1 MTSTTSSQA
10 QAGQAKRTSFGGFP
24 GGGASIFLDRS
35 KAGFRGS
42 TPDSEALASS
52 DDEQDHH
59 LRLHP
64 VTSNPGPKPVRR
76 LSWLTDMQQVPNR
89 KGSLGGNG
97 PFAPAS
103 PNTTASPNDQTPWGG
118 NVASSTGSTIGR
130 GHATSTSF
138 PWGNPI
144 WNNDPQKGPPQRL
157 TEVLPSP
164 TSMVSPGS
172 TSLYTEEPLHSPPL
186 SQENMADSAIPF
198 AIPLQPTLKT
208 YRSQSY
214 SVGQLDPESSNLP
227 SNSYGGYN
235 AYGRSRNGAPYAG
248 LQHRPSRP
256 SMLGDLSHD
265 PPLLEQLREVE
276 DDEESSNG
284 SETDVQ
290 LSAQET
296 KIQQLATENAMLRQ
310 AAAERSE
317 SAKLRNRAATSI
329 TSKALRSSAQV
340 YSQHSR
346 DPLAEETEYA
356 LYDFEDPETPK
367 LYKYE
372 SVNGRR
378 SSEYATKSSPHYTVA
393 GIPENRTLESVKKG
407 HWQSSL
413 GFGGMG
419 EPPQSRRH
427 SFADVPTRQN
437 SIGSAGDS
445 QNGHSAGDI
454 GLRSNGRHGSPGG
467 YSDALARPSQGDG
480 SECTHFHSPQIM
492 QERYLGL
499 EHLRDRNFAV
509 AYFSRR
515 DPSVRSGE
523 GHGSAV
529 NHHQEYMQSQY
540 GRSQHLGHLQARP
553 SQLLYIVTFKAQR
566 ADVFYVQEGTGL
578 QVKKGDLVIVEADR
592 GADLGTVASNNVP
605 FAEAKELKDRY
616 MQEHYNWLMVFS
628 RHGQDGTVAGPNP
641 NGQPNTSN
649 SAIEGMSGSPGQ
661 VGPQDLPNSELKPK
675 MIKRLAQPHEI
686 QTLRDKE
693 GNEAKA
699 KRVCQ
704 QKVVEHRLNMEILEA
719 EFQMWVVSEICHG
732 LGLMPFRDWKKLTFY
747 YFADEYINFNSLVTD
762 LFKIYKTRIW
772 MSAINPASFQTPA
785 GGLQL
790 PGGIGSSVFSA
801 DTDQYSNRHPQ
812 RQYPMSTSSGPNQA
826 PLGAFD
832 HAWSASRDN
841 ATVGPIAFPQLYAQ
855 PFPSHDLD
863 VRSLDQYPIE
873 YRQGLH
879 QVLNIHSPFNSPGY
893 NAPNPHHSS
902 SFTARPQSGNGG
914 IQASHVFGR
923 DWNQSFQGLS
933 LNP

>member
-1 MTSTTSSQA
+1 MTSTASSQA
-10 QAGQAKRTSFGGFP
+10 QTGQAKRTSFGGFP

-42 TPDSEALASS
+42 TPDSDALASS

-76 LSWLTDMQQVPNR
+76 LSWLTEVQQVPNR

-97 PFAPAS
+97 PFPPAS
-103 PNTTASPNDQTPWGG
+103 PNTTASPSDQSPWGA
-118 NVASSTGSTIGR
+118 NVGSGTGSTIGR

-138 PWGNPI
+138 PWGNTI

-164 TSMVSPGS
+164 TSVVPPGS
-172 TSLYTEEPLHSPPL
+172 AGIYTEEPLQSPPL

-227 SNSYGGYN
+227 PNNYSSYN

-265 PPLLEQLREVE
+265 PPLLEQLREVD
-276 DDEESSNG
+276 DDEEGSNG
-284 SETDVQ
+284 SDTDVQ

-296 KIQQLATENAMLRQ
+296 KIQQLAMENAMLRQ

-317 SAKLRNRAATSI
+317 SAKVRNRAAASI
-329 TSKALRSSAQV
+329 ASKAPRSSAQL
-340 YSQHSR
+340 YSQLAH
-346 DPLAEETEYA
+346 DPMAEETEYA
-356 LYDFEDPETPK
+356 LCDFEDPELPK

-372 SVNGRR
+372 GLNGRR
-378 SSEYATKSSPHYTVA
+378 SSEYATKSGTQYTVA
-393 GIPENRTLESVKKG
+393 GNPENRTLESVKKG

-413 GFGGMG
+413 GFGGIG
-419 EPPQSRRH
+419 EPSQSRRH

-445 QNGHSAGDI
+445 QNGHSVADI
-454 GLRSNGRHGSPGG
+454 GLRPNGKNGSPGG
-467 YSDALARPSQGDG
+467 FSDGLARPSQGD
-480 SECTHFHSPQIM
+480 SSKYTHFRSPQAM
-492 QERYLGL
+492 QERSLEL
-499 EHLRDRNFAV
+499 EHLRDRKFAV

-515 DPSVRSGE
+515 DPSLRIGE
-523 GHGSAV
+523 GTGSSA
-529 NHHQEYMQSQY
+529 NPHQEYTQNHY

-553 SQLLYIVTFKAQR
+553 TQLLYIVTFKAQR

-592 GADLGTVASNNVP
+592 GADLGTIASSNVL

-628 RHGQDGTVAGPNP
+628 RHGQNGTVAGPNP
-641 NGQPNTSN
+641 NGQPNPSN
-649 SAIEGMSGSPGQ
+649 SAVGGLSASPGQ
-661 VGPQDLPNSELKPK
+661 VGLQDLPSSELKPK

-704 QKVVEHRLNMEILEA
+704 QKVIEHRLNMEILEA
-719 EFQMWVVSEICHG
+719 EFQM
-732 LGLMPFRDWKKLTFY
+732 
-747 YFADEYINFNSLVTD
+747 
-762 LFKIYKTRIW
+762 
-772 MSAINPASFQTPA
+772 
-785 GGLQL
+785 
-790 PGGIGSSVFSA
+790 
-801 DTDQYSNRHPQ
+801 
-812 RQYPMSTSSGPNQA
+812 
-826 PLGAFD
+826 
-832 HAWSASRDN
+832 
-841 ATVGPIAFPQLYAQ
+841 
-855 PFPSHDLD
+855 
-863 VRSLDQYPIE
+863 
-873 YRQGLH
+873 
-879 QVLNIHSPFNSPGY
+879 
-893 NAPNPHHSS
+893 
-902 SFTARPQSGNGG
+902 
-914 IQASHVFGR
+914 
-923 DWNQSFQGLS
+923 
-933 LNP
+933 

>member
-1 MTSTTSSQA
+1 MTSTASSQA

-35 KAGFRGS
+35 KSGFRGS

-76 LSWLTDMQQVPNR
+76 LSWLTEVQQVPNR

-97 PFAPAS
+97 PFPPAS
-103 PNTTASPNDQTPWGG
+103 PNTTASPSDQSPWGG
-118 NVASSTGSTIGR
+118 NVGPGAGSAIGR

-138 PWGNPI
+138 PWGNTI
-144 WNNDPQKGPPQRL
+144 WSNDPQKGPPQRL

-164 TSMVSPGS
+164 TSVVPPSSAGI
-172 TSLYTEEPLHSPPL
+172 YTEEPLQSPPL
-186 SQENMADSAIPF
+186 SQENTTDSAIPF

-214 SVGQLDPESSNLP
+214 SVGQLDPESSSLP
-227 SNSYGGYN
+227 PNNYSSYN

-265 PPLLEQLREVE
+265 PPLLEQLREVD
-276 DDEESSNG
+276 DDEEGSND

-296 KIQQLATENAMLRQ
+296 KIQQLAMENAMLRQ

-317 SAKLRNRAATSI
+317 SAKVRNRAAASI
-329 TSKALRSSAQV
+329 ASKAPRSSTQLYNQFA
-340 YSQHSR
+340 H
-346 DPLAEETEYA
+346 DPMAEETEYA
-356 LYDFEDPETPK
+356 LCDFEDPELPK

-372 SVNGRR
+372 GLNGRR
-378 SSEYATKSSPHYTVA
+378 SSEYATKSGTQYTVA
-393 GIPENRTLESVKKG
+393 GNPENRTLESVKKG

-413 GFGGMG
+413 GFGGIG
-419 EPPQSRRH
+419 EPSQSRRH

-445 QNGHSAGDI
+445 QNGHSVADI
-454 GLRSNGRHGSPGG
+454 GLRPNGKHGSPGG
-467 YSDALARPSQGDG
+467 FSNGLARPSQGD
-480 SECTHFHSPQIM
+480 SSKYTHFHLPQAM
-492 QERYLGL
+492 QEHSLEL
-499 EHLRDRNFAV
+499 EHLRDRDFAV

-515 DPSVRSGE
+515 DPSLRIGE
-523 GHGSAV
+523 GIGSSA
-529 NHHQEYMQSQY
+529 NPHQEHTQSQY
-540 GRSQHLGHLQARP
+540 GRPQHLGHLQARP
-553 SQLLYIVTFKAQR
+553 TQLLYIVTFKAQR

-592 GADLGTVASNNVP
+592 GADLGTIASSNVL
-605 FAEAKELKDRY
+605 FAEAKDLKDRY

-628 RHGQDGTVAGPNP
+628 RHGQNGTVAGPNP
-641 NGQPNTSN
+641 NGQPNPSN
-649 SAIEGMSGSPGQ
+649 SAVGGLSASPGQ
-661 VGPQDLPNSELKPK
+661 VGPQDLPSSELKPK

-704 QKVVEHRLNMEILEA
+704 QKVIEHRLNMEILEA
-719 EFQMWVVSEICHG
+719 EFQM
-732 LGLMPFRDWKKLTFY
+732 
-747 YFADEYINFNSLVTD
+747 
-762 LFKIYKTRIW
+762 
-772 MSAINPASFQTPA
+772 
-785 GGLQL
+785 
-790 PGGIGSSVFSA
+790 
-801 DTDQYSNRHPQ
+801 
-812 RQYPMSTSSGPNQA
+812 
-826 PLGAFD
+826 
-832 HAWSASRDN
+832 
-841 ATVGPIAFPQLYAQ
+841 
-855 PFPSHDLD
+855 
-863 VRSLDQYPIE
+863 
-873 YRQGLH
+873 
-879 QVLNIHSPFNSPGY
+879 
-893 NAPNPHHSS
+893 
-902 SFTARPQSGNGG
+902 
-914 IQASHVFGR
+914 
-923 DWNQSFQGLS
+923 
-933 LNP
+933 

>member
-1 MTSTTSSQA
+1 MTSTTSSQI
-10 QAGQAKRTSFGGFP
+10 QAGPPKRTSFGGFP
-24 GGGASIFLDRS
+24 GAGASIFLDRS
-35 KAGFRGS
+35 KAGFCGS

-52 DDEQDHH
+52 DDEQDHQ

-64 VTSNPGPKPVRR
+64 VISNPGPKPVRR
-76 LSWLTDMQQVPNR
+76 LSWLTEVQQAPNR

-97 PFAPAS
+97 PFPPAS
-103 PNTTASPNDQTPWGG
+103 PNTTASPNDQTTRGA
-118 NVASSTGSTIGR
+118 NVGSTAGSTIGR
-130 GHATSTSF
+130 GHASSTSF
-138 PWGNPI
+138 PWGNTI
-144 WNNDPQKGPPQRL
+144 WNNDQQKGPPQRL

-164 TSMVSPGS
+164 TSMVPPGS
-172 TSLYTEEPLHSPPL
+172 AGLYTEEPLHSPPL
-186 SQENMADSAIPF
+186 SQENMTDSAIPF

-227 SNSYGGYN
+227 PNNYSGYN

-276 DDEESSNG
+276 DDEESSND
-284 SETDVQ
+284 SEADGQ

-296 KIQQLATENAMLRQ
+296 QIQQLARENAMLRK

-317 SAKLRNRAATSI
+317 SAKSRNRAATGI
-329 TSKALRSSAQV
+329 TSKPPRNSAHA

-346 DPLAEETEYA
+346 DPMAEETEYA
-356 LYDFEDPETPK
+356 LYEFEDSELPK
-367 LYKYE
+367 MYKYE
-372 SVNGRR
+372 HLNGRR
-378 SSEYATKSSPHYTVA
+378 SSEYAAKSGTQYTVS

-413 GFGGMG
+413 GFGGIG

-467 YSDALARPSQGDG
+467 YNDGLARPSQGDG
-480 SECTHFHSPQIM
+480 SEYTHFHSPQII
-492 QERYLGL
+492 QERFLEM

-509 AYFSRR
+509 AYFSPR
-515 DPSVRSGE
+515 DPSLRRGE
-523 GHGSAV
+523 GHGSSA
-529 NHHQEYMQSQY
+529 NHHEEYLQSQY

-605 FAEAKELKDRY
+605 LTEAKELKDRY

-628 RHGQDGTVAGPNP
+628 RHGQNGTVAGPNP
-641 NGQPNTSN
+641 NGQSNTSTG
-649 SAIEGMSGSPGQ
+649 ATGGMSGPSGQ
-661 VGPQDLPNSELKPK
+661 VGPQELPNSDVKPK

-719 EFQMWVVSEICHG
+719 EFQM
-732 LGLMPFRDWKKLTFY
+732 
-747 YFADEYINFNSLVTD
+747 
-762 LFKIYKTRIW
+762 
-772 MSAINPASFQTPA
+772 
-785 GGLQL
+785 
-790 PGGIGSSVFSA
+790 
-801 DTDQYSNRHPQ
+801 
-812 RQYPMSTSSGPNQA
+812 
-826 PLGAFD
+826 
-832 HAWSASRDN
+832 
-841 ATVGPIAFPQLYAQ
+841 
-855 PFPSHDLD
+855 
-863 VRSLDQYPIE
+863 
-873 YRQGLH
+873 
-879 QVLNIHSPFNSPGY
+879 
-893 NAPNPHHSS
+893 
-902 SFTARPQSGNGG
+902 
-914 IQASHVFGR
+914 
-923 DWNQSFQGLS
+923 
-933 LNP
+933 

>member
-64 VTSNPGPKPVRR
+64 VTSNPGPKSVRR
-76 LSWLTDMQQVPNR
+76 LSWLTEAQQAPNR

-118 NVASSTGSTIGR
+118 NVGSTTGPTTAR

-138 PWGNPI
+138 PWGNTI

-164 TSMVSPGS
+164 TSMVPPVCAGP
-172 TSLYTEEPLHSPPL
+172 YTEEPLHSPPL
-186 SQENMADSAIPF
+186 SQENNADSAIPF

-227 SNSYGGYN
+227 PNNYGAYN
-235 AYGRSRNGAPYAG
+235 TYGRSRNGAPYAG

-265 PPLLEQLREVE
+265 PPLLEQLREVD

-284 SETDVQ
+284 SETDIQ

-296 KIQQLATENAMLRQ
+296 KIQQLALENAILRQ

-317 SAKLRNRAATSI
+317 SAKLRNRAATGT
-329 TSKALRSSAQV
+329 TSKAPRSSAQI

-346 DPLAEETEYA
+346 DPMAEETEYA
-356 LYDFEDPETPK
+356 LYEFEDLEIPK

-372 SVNGRR
+372 NLNGRR
-378 SSEYATKSSPHYTVA
+378 SSEYATKSSTQYAVA

-413 GFGGMG
+413 GFGGIG

-437 SIGSAGDS
+437 SIGSTGDS

-454 GLRSNGRHGSPGG
+454 GLRSNSRHESLRG
-467 YSDALARPSQGDG
+467 YSDGLARPSQGDG
-480 SECTHFHSPQIM
+480 GEYAHFHSPQVM
-492 QERYLGL
+492 QERFLEL

-515 DPSVRSGE
+515 DPSLRSGE
-523 GHGSAV
+523 GHGSPV
-529 NHHQEYMQSQY
+529 NQHQEYMQSQY

-605 FAEAKELKDRY
+605 FTEAKELKDRY

-628 RHGQDGTVAGPNP
+628 RHGQNGTVAGPNP
-641 NGQPNTSN
+641 NGQPNASN
-649 SAIEGMSGSPGQ
+649 SAIGGMSGSPGQ

-719 EFQMWVVSEICHG
+719 EFQM
-732 LGLMPFRDWKKLTFY
+732 
-747 YFADEYINFNSLVTD
+747 
-762 LFKIYKTRIW
+762 
-772 MSAINPASFQTPA
+772 
-785 GGLQL
+785 
-790 PGGIGSSVFSA
+790 
-801 DTDQYSNRHPQ
+801 
-812 RQYPMSTSSGPNQA
+812 
-826 PLGAFD
+826 
-832 HAWSASRDN
+832 
-841 ATVGPIAFPQLYAQ
+841 
-855 PFPSHDLD
+855 
-863 VRSLDQYPIE
+863 
-873 YRQGLH
+873 
-879 QVLNIHSPFNSPGY
+879 
-893 NAPNPHHSS
+893 
-902 SFTARPQSGNGG
+902 
-914 IQASHVFGR
+914 
-923 DWNQSFQGLS
+923 
-933 LNP
+933 

>member
-1 MTSTTSSQA
+1 MTSTASSQT

-76 LSWLTDMQQVPNR
+76 LSWLTEVQQVPNR

-97 PFAPAS
+97 PFAPTS
-103 PNTTASPNDQTPWGG
+103 PNTTVSPNDQTPWGG
-118 NVASSTGSTIGR
+118 NLGSNTGSAIGR
-130 GHATSTSF
+130 GHANSTSF
-138 PWGNPI
+138 PWGNTI
-144 WNNDPQKGPPQRL
+144 WNSDPQKGPPQRL

-164 TSMVSPGS
+164 TSMVPPGS
-172 TSLYTEEPLHSPPL
+172 ASLYNEEPLHSPPL
-186 SQENMADSAIPF
+186 SQENMVDSAIPF

-227 SNSYGGYN
+227 PSNYGGYS

-265 PPLLEQLREVE
+265 PPLLEQLREVD

-296 KIQQLATENAMLRQ
+296 KIQELAMENAMLRQ
-310 AAAERSE
+310 AAADRSE
-317 SAKLRNRAATSI
+317 GAKLRSRAATGV
-329 TSKALRSSAQV
+329 TSKAPRTSAQV

-346 DPLAEETEYA
+346 DLMADETEYA
-356 LYDFEDPETPK
+356 LHDFEDPELPK
-367 LYKYE
+367 SYKYD
-372 SVNGRR
+372 NLDGRR
-378 SSEYATKSSPHYTVA
+378 SSEYATNSSTQYTVA

-413 GFGGMG
+413 GFGGIG
-419 EPPQSRRH
+419 ELPQSRRH
-427 SFADVPTRQN
+427 SFADIPTRQN
-437 SIGSAGDS
+437 SIGSTGDS

-467 YSDALARPSQGDG
+467 YSDGLARPSQGDG
-480 SECTHFHSPQIM
+480 SEYTHFHSPQIM
-492 QERYLGL
+492 QERYLEM

-515 DPSVRSGE
+515 DPSLRSGE
-523 GHGSAV
+523 GHGSSI

-540 GRSQHLGHLQARP
+540 GRSQHLGRLQVRP
-553 SQLLYIVTFKAQR
+553 SQLLYLVTFKAQR

-605 FAEAKELKDRY
+605 FTEAKESRDRY

-628 RHGQDGTVAGPNP
+628 RHGQNGTVAGPNP
-641 NGQPNTSN
+641 NGQPNISN
-649 SAIEGMSGSPGQ
+649 SAIGGMSGSLGQ

-675 MIKRLAQPHEI
+675 MIKRLAQTHEI

-719 EFQMWVVSEICHG
+719 EFQM
-732 LGLMPFRDWKKLTFY
+732 
-747 YFADEYINFNSLVTD
+747 
-762 LFKIYKTRIW
+762 
-772 MSAINPASFQTPA
+772 
-785 GGLQL
+785 
-790 PGGIGSSVFSA
+790 
-801 DTDQYSNRHPQ
+801 
-812 RQYPMSTSSGPNQA
+812 
-826 PLGAFD
+826 
-832 HAWSASRDN
+832 
-841 ATVGPIAFPQLYAQ
+841 
-855 PFPSHDLD
+855 
-863 VRSLDQYPIE
+863 
-873 YRQGLH
+873 
-879 QVLNIHSPFNSPGY
+879 
-893 NAPNPHHSS
+893 
-902 SFTARPQSGNGG
+902 
-914 IQASHVFGR
+914 
-923 DWNQSFQGLS
+923 
-933 LNP
+933 

>member
-1 MTSTTSSQA
+1 MTSTASSQA

-76 LSWLTDMQQVPNR
+76 LSWLTEVQQVPNR

-97 PFAPAS
+97 PFPPAS
-103 PNTTASPNDQTPWGG
+103 PNTTASPSDQSPWGG
-118 NVASSTGSTIGR
+118 NVGSGTGSTIGR
-130 GHATSTSF
+130 GHTTSTSF
-138 PWGNPI
+138 PWGNTI

-164 TSMVSPGS
+164 TSVVPPGS
-172 TSLYTEEPLHSPPL
+172 AGIYTEEPLQSPPL

-227 SNSYGGYN
+227 PNNYSSYN

-265 PPLLEQLREVE
+265 PPLLEQLREVD
-276 DDEESSNG
+276 DDEEGSNG

-296 KIQQLATENAMLRQ
+296 KIQQLAMENAMLRQ

-317 SAKLRNRAATSI
+317 SAKLRNRAAASI
-329 TSKALRSSAQV
+329 ASKGPRSSAQL
-340 YSQHSR
+340 YSQLAH
-346 DPLAEETEYA
+346 DPMAEETEYA
-356 LYDFEDPETPK
+356 LCDFEDPELPK

-372 SVNGRR
+372 GFSGRR
-378 SSEYATKSSPHYTVA
+378 SSEYATKSSTQYTVA
-393 GIPENRTLESVKKG
+393 GNPENRTLESVKKG

-413 GFGGMG
+413 GFGGIA

-445 QNGHSAGDI
+445 QNGHSVADI
-454 GLRSNGRHGSPGG
+454 GLRPNGKHGSPGG
-467 YSDALARPSQGDG
+467 FSDGLARPSQGD
-480 SECTHFHSPQIM
+480 SSTYTHFHSPQAM
-492 QERYLGL
+492 QERSLEL

-515 DPSVRSGE
+515 DPSLRIGE
-523 GHGSAV
+523 GTGSSA
-529 NHHQEYMQSQY
+529 NLHQEYTQSQY

-553 SQLLYIVTFKAQR
+553 TQLLYIVTFKAQR

-592 GADLGTVASNNVP
+592 GADLGTIASSNVL

-628 RHGQDGTVAGPNP
+628 RHGQNGTVAGPNP
-641 NGQPNTSN
+641 NGQPNPSN
-649 SAIEGMSGSPGQ
+649 SAVGGLSSSTGQ
-661 VGPQDLPNSELKPK
+661 AGLQDLPSSELKPK

-704 QKVVEHRLNMEILEA
+704 QKVIEHRLNMEILEA
-719 EFQMWVVSEICHG
+719 EFQM
-732 LGLMPFRDWKKLTFY
+732 
-747 YFADEYINFNSLVTD
+747 
-762 LFKIYKTRIW
+762 
-772 MSAINPASFQTPA
+772 
-785 GGLQL
+785 
-790 PGGIGSSVFSA
+790 
-801 DTDQYSNRHPQ
+801 
-812 RQYPMSTSSGPNQA
+812 
-826 PLGAFD
+826 
-832 HAWSASRDN
+832 
-841 ATVGPIAFPQLYAQ
+841 
-855 PFPSHDLD
+855 
-863 VRSLDQYPIE
+863 
-873 YRQGLH
+873 
-879 QVLNIHSPFNSPGY
+879 
-893 NAPNPHHSS
+893 
-902 SFTARPQSGNGG
+902 
-914 IQASHVFGR
+914 
-923 DWNQSFQGLS
+923 
-933 LNP
+933 

>member
-1 MTSTTSSQA
+1 MTTTASSQA

-76 LSWLTDMQQVPNR
+76 LSWLTEVQQVPNR

-97 PFAPAS
+97 PFPPAS
-103 PNTTASPNDQTPWGG
+103 PNTTASPSDQSPWGG
-118 NVASSTGSTIGR
+118 NVGSGTGSTIGR
-130 GHATSTSF
+130 GHATTTSF
-138 PWGNPI
+138 PWGNTI

-164 TSMVSPGS
+164 TSMVPPGS
-172 TSLYTEEPLHSPPL
+172 AGIYTEEPLQSPPL

-227 SNSYGGYN
+227 PNNYSSYN
-235 AYGRSRNGAPYAG
+235 AYGRPRNGAPYAG

-265 PPLLEQLREVE
+265 PPLLEQLREVD
-276 DDEESSNG
+276 DDEEGSNG

-296 KIQQLATENAMLRQ
+296 KIQQLALENAMLRQ

-317 SAKLRNRAATSI
+317 SAKVRNRAAASI
-329 TSKALRSSAQV
+329 ASKAPRSSAQL
-340 YSQHSR
+340 YSQLAH
-346 DPLAEETEYA
+346 DPMAEETEYA
-356 LYDFEDPETPK
+356 LCDFEDPELPK

-372 SVNGRR
+372 GLNGRR
-378 SSEYATKSSPHYTVA
+378 SSEYATKSGTQYTVA
-393 GIPENRTLESVKKG
+393 GNPENRTLESVKKG

-413 GFGGMG
+413 GFGGIG
-419 EPPQSRRH
+419 EPSQSRRH

-445 QNGHSAGDI
+445 QNGHSVADI
-454 GLRSNGRHGSPGG
+454 GLRPNGKHGSPGG
-467 YSDALARPSQGDG
+467 FSDGLARPSQGD
-480 SECTHFHSPQIM
+480 SSKYTHFHSPQAM
-492 QERYLGL
+492 QERSLEL
-499 EHLRDRNFAV
+499 EHLRNRNFAV

-515 DPSVRSGE
+515 DPSLRIGE
-523 GHGSAV
+523 STGSPA
-529 NHHQEYMQSQY
+529 NPHQEYTQSQY

-553 SQLLYIVTFKAQR
+553 TQLLYIVTFKAQR

-592 GADLGTVASNNVP
+592 GADLGTIASSNVL

-628 RHGQDGTVAGPNP
+628 RHGQNGTVAGPNP
-641 NGQPNTSN
+641 NGQPNPSN
-649 SAIEGMSGSPGQ
+649 STVGGLSASPGQ
-661 VGPQDLPNSELKPK
+661 VGLQDLPSSELKPK

-704 QKVVEHRLNMEILEA
+704 QKVIEHRLNMEILEA
-719 EFQMWVVSEICHG
+719 EFQM
-732 LGLMPFRDWKKLTFY
+732 
-747 YFADEYINFNSLVTD
+747 
-762 LFKIYKTRIW
+762 
-772 MSAINPASFQTPA
+772 
-785 GGLQL
+785 
-790 PGGIGSSVFSA
+790 
-801 DTDQYSNRHPQ
+801 
-812 RQYPMSTSSGPNQA
+812 
-826 PLGAFD
+826 
-832 HAWSASRDN
+832 
-841 ATVGPIAFPQLYAQ
+841 
-855 PFPSHDLD
+855 
-863 VRSLDQYPIE
+863 
-873 YRQGLH
+873 
-879 QVLNIHSPFNSPGY
+879 
-893 NAPNPHHSS
+893 
-902 SFTARPQSGNGG
+902 
-914 IQASHVFGR
+914 
-923 DWNQSFQGLS
+923 
-933 LNP
+933 